1 MKKYAWGRCLSGILM
16 IAMLLSLITPVYAV
30 EDEGNVH
37 FTQVDDSRVTASLL
51 PEISEEPLDTDLYD
65 DNEVVRV
72 SIFMEGA
79 STLERGYSATNIA
92 ENRAAATYRQRLLD
106 NQLSVTQSIEDQLG
120 EELDVKWNLTLAA
133 NLISA
138 NVKYGQIEEILQ
150 VEGVKEV
157 VIEQQYYPAVIE
169 EDETLELQM
178 VLSTGMTGMNKVQL
192 SGYTGAGSRIAI
204 IDTGLDPDHQS
215 FAEAGYLYSLEQNAA
230 AGNMS
235 LDEYKAQLNLLTY
248 SEVAGKVGGTNA
260 YVRLE
265 GLTAN
270 DVTFSEKVPFGFN
283 YVDINLN
290 ISHDKDKQ
298 TDHGSHVAGIA
309 AANRYIKEADG
320 TYSVAADKYKVVGNA
335 PDAQLIVMKVFGA
348 NGGGSDSDIVAA
360 CEDAIWLGADSI
372 NLSLGSTANGFTTSE
387 SYARVMETLKGS
399 TTVMAAAAAN
409 DGHWADRANTESY
422 LGSGY
427 LYTEDVVY
435 NRLASPGS
443 LTDSLAVA
451 SVNNSGQISDAF
463 FTVIGANGEEYSAV
477 YNETLYN
484 DMRSFNKLDTATDG
498 GGTVYDF
505 VVIDG
510 LGNPE
515 DFEYVDL
522 EGKIAVVIRGELPF
536 YEKAINAVE
545 HGAVATIIYNN
556 ANESINMDLTSYT
569 KDAPCISVTLEVGKK
584 IISLAQSVTDEAS
597 NRVYHVGKMKVV
609 GSLTVMN
616 GDAASYEMS
625 YFSSWGVPGDLSLKP
640 EITAP
645 GGGIYSVK
653 GDVAAT
659 NRYKT
664 NSGTSMATPQV
675 AGIVAAFK
683 QYMRES
689 GLAEKFGNQFSE
701 RQLTQS
707 LIMSTAIPMKD
718 SSGNYYPVMQQGA
731 GLINGDAMIKS
742 TSLIMM
748 QPDATASWADG
759 KVKAELGDD
768 PDKTGEYTFSFTI
781 YNGASV
787 DQTYQMSADLFAQDC
802 FEDVANAG
810 SEYKAYYTKK
820 STIGLD
826 STATFKVGGVV
837 KSDGKITVEAGTSV
851 TVTVELKLTYDALD
865 WLDWYYPLGTYIQ
878 GYVFVDPLAYG
889 DGINE
894 AAHSIPVLAFYGN
907 WTDPS
912 MFDAPSTYHGEYIT
926 NYSTPS
932 TTDNSR
938 MAYVESYQ
946 ALAEEGRYDVPLYG
960 LNHVTVRAN
969 GRSTYA
975 FGGNPLVRDEK
986 YMPERDAISQNTVVG
1001 QWSYVGIRD
1010 FNYIEMG
1017 VRNLTTGESLD
1028 KWSYSKS
1035 NFYGSYY
1042 SKSSGIWQNAAPT
1055 WNANY
1060 AIPEQNDGDI
1070 IEIYLTTLPEYYSEG
1085 KMGENSTPGV
1095 GATLKISGPVDDT
1108 APVVSDITYNS
1119 DGTLSVTAADSNYI
1133 AAVVL
1138 YNSDGT
1144 KVVSYTGAKQ
1154 EIEKGESA
1162 VYTVDTEGNK
1172 DNKFMLQVYDYAMN
1186 PATYY
1191 MEIDESEITYSGSII
1206 AYDLEEKTWVQLSKL
1221 SDKIPAVSKTI
1232 REYTAATSVG
1242 NTIYAVADT
1251 NALYKLSVDDPET
1264 PEFIATLAVVP
1275 VDLAYNSA
1283 DGNIYAVTNDSKLV
1297 RINPKTGGIRTIGAT
1312 PIQTNTLACDEN
1324 GVFYSNLYDT
1334 GKVYS
1339 YTQDS
1344 VKKADLTYDFDG
1356 DGTLSEADSRALL
1369 DYVTGKRSEIA
1380 NLNKADF
1387 DGDGDVDTYDVR
1399 LSLEKITSRAVLVAD
1414 NGLRSKY
1421 MQSMEFDPNDGILYW
1436 SSYSTEFVDD
1446 ETEIGFSVL
1455 YGFNTVTG
1463 EYIRY
1468 DDVWDQMSCLLVLDK
1483 DAGSIYEP
1491 PDGSSGLGGYEDKLY
1506 TGINE
1511 QSSIA
1516 VACGV
1521 DNSKKAAYLASVNE
1535 RKTVTVTLAAQNDT
1549 YNALYTLTYDPE
1561 VMTLRNRVGN
1571 GEFNS
1576 FFEADGSITFGYVS
1590 GMALLSGETAAEFT
1604 FETTSCEAS
1613 AQILIKDENETN
1625 PAAVTTVD
1633 TGSHEWG
1640 EWEETPAT
1648 CTEDGERS
1656 RTCSKCNGTD
1666 TEILPA
1672 DGKSHVWGEW
1682 SVITVATNSSPG
1694 LQKRICQ
1701 HCNKAVDQNWKLNS
1715 GMVSTA
1721 VTVNNGTIQINEAYI
1736 AEAKVYNAGIHKA
1749 WRLTTEDG
1757 SIRYMVE
1764 LTSQSESDE
1773 LVKVRLEQVA
1783 INGSGAGYAIRK
1795 TKVDSVQWESNELDY
1810 EIELEGGAGKITA
1823 YSYYV
1828 VGDSYD
1834 GERCVTELDIYFIV
1848 VDEDG
1853 KNGELTYTTAPDG
1866 VKIGVWESEV
1876 TKFYWTENSTSSN
1889 SYECFVW
1896 LAPELEDD
1904 ATIAL
1909 EFKGA
1914 NSIYL
1919 LDEYGNKT
1927 GGDLSVSGYPI
1938 QLKDGM
1944 ATVRFYK
1951 PSYRLTPA
1959 SYYTIHIRNHQNYAP
1974 IPTGDGT
1981 GSINIVVGRTTLLD
1995 LDQFFYDFDGDTLSY
2010 KVSVNGGTPYAIGN
2024 PHELRPEAVN
2034 KLSLE
2039 YTAYDG
2045 FLSSLDT
2052 FKLQLN
2058 VVAVGDV
2065 DADGDVDANDVLA
2078 LRQYLAGMELD
2089 GICAD
2094 AGDVNNDGKV
2104 SLVDCIIL
2112 SRYVAGWSGV
2122 TLG

>member
-1 MKKYAWGRCLSGILM
+1 MKKCSWGRCLSGILA
-16 IAMLLSLITPVYAV
+16 IIMLLSLITPAYAV

-37 FTQVDDSRVTASLL
+37 FEQVDDSRVTASLL
-51 PEISEEPLDTDLYD
+51 PELSEESTETALYD

-92 ENRAAATYRQRLLD
+92 ENRAAMTYRQGLLD
-106 NQLSVTQSIEDQLG
+106 NQLSVTQAIEDQLG
-120 EELDVKWNLTLAA
+120 ETLDVKWNLTLAA

-138 NVKYGQIEEILQ
+138 NVKYGQIEEIMQ
-150 VEGVKEV
+150 VEGVKDV
-157 VIEQQYYPAVIE
+157 AIEQQYYPAVIE
-169 EDETLELQM
+169 EAETLEPQM
-178 VLSTGMTGMNKVQL
+178 ILSTSMTGMNKVQV

-230 AGNMS
+230 AKNMS
-235 LDEYKAQLNLLTY
+235 LDEYKAQLNLLTVA
-248 SEVAGKVGGTNA
+248 EVTGKIGGTNA
-260 YVRLE
+260 AIKME
-265 GLTAN
+265 GLTAK
-270 DVTFSEKVPFGFN
+270 DVVFSEKVPFGFN
-283 YVDINLN
+283 YVDAGLN

-309 AANRYIKEADG
+309 AANRYIKESDG

-335 PDAQLIVMKVFGA
+335 PDAQLIVMKVFGVS
-348 NGGGSDSDIVAA
+348 GGGADSDIVAA

-387 SYARVMETLKGS
+387 SYARVMATLKNS

-409 DGHWADRANTESY
+409 DGHWADRANTEVY

-427 LYTEDVVY
+427 LYTEDVTY

-443 LTDSLAVA
+443 LTDSIAVA
-451 SVNNSGQISDAF
+451 SVNNNGQVSDAF
-463 FTVIGANGEEYSAV
+463 FTVISASGEEYSAV

-484 DMRSFNKLDTATDG
+484 DMKAFNKLDTSTDG
-498 GGTVYDF
+498 KGTEYEF

-515 DFEYVDL
+515 DFEYLDVV
-522 EGKIAVVIRGELPF
+522 GKIAVVIRGDLPF

-569 KDAPCISVTLEVGKK
+569 KDAPCVSVTLDVGNK
-584 IISLAQSVTDEAS
+584 IISMAERVTDEAS
-597 NRVYHVGKMKVV
+597 NRVYHVGKMRVV
-609 GSLTVMN
+609 GSLTVMSGEN
-616 GDAASYEMS
+616 TSYDMS
-625 YFSSWGVPGDLSLKP
+625 YFSSWGTPGDLSLKP

-645 GGGIYSVK
+645 GGGIYSVR

-659 NRYKT
+659 NKYKT

-675 AGIVAAFK
+675 AGIVGAFK
-683 QYMRES
+683 QYVRES
-689 GLAEKFGNQFSE
+689 GLVEKFGSAFTE

-707 LIMSTAIPMKD
+707 LMMSTAIPMKD
-718 SSGNYYPVMQQGA
+718 ANGNYYPILQQGA
-731 GLINGDAMIKS
+731 GLINGEAMVNS

-748 QPDATASWADG
+748 RPDATVTWADG

-768 PDKTGEYTFSFTI
+768 PDKTGEYTFSFTL
-781 YNGASV
+781 YNGANA
-787 DQTYQMSADLFAQDC
+787 DQTYQLSADLFAQDC
-802 FEDVANAG
+802 FEDVSNAG
-810 SEYKAYYTKK
+810 SKYTAYYTKK

-826 STATFKVGGVV
+826 STARFTVGGVALTN
-837 KSDGKITVEAGTSV
+837 GKVTVEAGTSV
-851 TVTVELKLTYDALD
+851 TVTVKLSLTYDALD
-865 WLDWYYPLGTYIQ
+865 WLDWYYPLGTYMQ
-878 GYVFVDPLAYG
+878 GFVFVDPLAYG

-926 NYSTPS
+926 NYSTPG

-946 ALAEEGRYDVPLYG
+946 ALAEEGKSDVPLYG
-960 LNHVTVRAN
+960 RNHVTITAN

-986 YMPERDAISQNTVVG
+986 YMPERDAISQNTVVKN
-1001 QWSYVGIRD
+1001 WSYVGIRD

-1028 KWSYSKS
+1028 KWSYNS

-1042 SKSSGIWQNAAPT
+1042 SKSSGIWQNAVPV
-1055 WNANY
+1055 WNAAF

-1070 IEIYLTTLPEYYSEG
+1070 IEIYLTVLPEYYSKG
-1085 KMGENSTPGV
+1085 KMGENSTPGI
-1095 GATLKISGPVDDT
+1095 GATLKIKGPLDDT

-1162 VYTVDTEGNK
+1162 VYTVNTEGNK
-1172 DNKFMLQVYDYAMN
+1172 NNKFMLQVYDYAMN

-1206 AYDLEEKTWVQLSKL
+1206 AYDLEDKTWVQLSKL
-1221 SDKIPAVSKTI
+1221 SDKIPAVSKTV
-1232 REYTAATSVG
+1232 REYTAATSDG
-1242 NTIYAVADT
+1242 YTIYAVADT

-1275 VDLAYNSA
+1275 VDLAYNAA

-1297 RINPKTGGIRTIGAT
+1297 RINPKTGGIRVIGAT
-1312 PIQTNTLACDEN
+1312 PILTNTLACDEN

-1334 GKVYS
+1334 GKIYS

-1344 VKKADLTYDFDG
+1344 VKKANLTYDFDG

-1369 DYVTGKRSEIA
+1369 DYVTGKSSEIA
-1380 NLNKADF
+1380 NLTAADF
-1387 DGDGDVDTYDVR
+1387 DGDGDIDTYDVR

-1446 ETEIGFSVL
+1446 KTEIGFSVL
-1455 YGFNTVTG
+1455 YGFNVVSG

-1491 PDGSSGLGGYEDKLY
+1491 PDGSSGLGGFEDKLY

-1516 VACGV
+1516 TACGV
-1521 DNSKKAAYLASVNE
+1521 DNSKKAAYLASVNDK
-1535 RKTVTVTLAAQNDT
+1535 KTVTVALPAQSDT

-1561 VMTLRNRVGN
+1561 VMTLRNRTGN

-1576 FFEADGSITFGYVS
+1576 FFEADGSVTFGYVS
-1590 GMALLSGETAAEFT
+1590 GMALLSGQTVAEFT
-1604 FETTSCEAS
+1604 FETDICTAS
-1613 AQILIKDENETN
+1613 ANVLLKDENEAN
-1625 PAAVTTVD
+1625 PATTTVID
-1633 TGSHEWG
+1633 TGSHDWG
-1640 EWEETPAT
+1640 EWEESPAT

-1656 RTCSKCNGTD
+1656 RTCSLCSGTD
-1666 TEILPA
+1666 TEVIPA

-1682 SVITVATNSSPG
+1682 NIVTVATANSPG
-1694 LQKRICQ
+1694 LQKRTCQ
-1701 HCNKAVDQNWKLNS
+1701 HCGKAVEQIWKLNS

-1721 VTVNNGTIQINEAYI
+1721 VEVNNGTIRINEDYI
-1736 AEAKVYNAGIHKA
+1736 AEAKISGAGIHKV

-1764 LTSQSESDE
+1764 LTSLAEPDE
-1773 LVKVRLEQVA
+1773 MIKVRLEQVA
-1783 INGSGAGYAIRK
+1783 INGSGAGCAIRK
-1795 TKVDSVQWESNELDY
+1795 TKVDSVLWEDNQLDY
-1810 EIELEGGAGKITA
+1810 VIELEGGAGSITA
-1823 YSYYV
+1823 YSYY
-1828 VGDSYD
+1828 DQTN
-1834 GERCVTELDIYFIV
+1834 CTELDIYFIV
-1848 VDEDG
+1848 GTESG

-1876 TKFYWTENSTSSN
+1876 TKFYWSENRTSSN
-1889 SYECFVW
+1889 SYEGFIW
-1896 LAPELEDD
+1896 LAPELDDD

-1914 NSIYL
+1914 ADMYL
-1919 LDEYGNKT
+1919 LDEHGNKVGSNLT
-1927 GGDLSVSGYPI
+1927 ATGYPV

-1995 LDQFFYDFDGDTLSY
+1995 LDQFFYDFDGDTLNY